1 MMFKRSILAMCACT
15 GMTFICA
22 ASGGRAKPLHRW
34 MFEDGEPALKL
45 SGAGFA
51 MSKGH
56 GRCLSFSRA
65 SDRASAEAGELLHD
79 IPSKTK
85 PYTMAIWLK
94 PDAGLVPD
102 SAVEMS
108 KLGGRRMTKFM
119 FAMNDGKW
127 HHLAIAH
134 DPRRKGREYTLW
146 IDWHDESSPRRFT
159 SDNGKDSGSSKCV
172 LPLAISKGK
181 ASFGGNVGFGLITK
195 GYVGLVDDVAVFDR
209 PLSSAELSCF
219 LSPTNAVE
227 AAKE

>member
-1 MMFKRSILAMCACT
+1 MKSKMMLLATCVCVWT
-15 GMTFICA
+15 TLLGG
-22 ASGGRAKPLHRW
+22 ASSSRAKPLHRW

-65 SDRASAEAGELLHD
+65 SDRASAEAAELLHD
-79 IPSKTK
+79 IPSKAK

-119 FAMNDGKW
+119 SAMNDGKW
-127 HHLAIAH
+127 HHLAVAH
-134 DPRRKGREYTLW
+134 DPNRKGREYTLW
-146 IDWHDESSPRRFT
+146 LDWQDELSPWRFT

-172 LPLAISKGK
+172 LPFAISKGK

-209 PLSSAELSCF
+209 PLSSAELSWF